1 LGWIGI
7 ALLAVLILS
16 IVALLTHEVISVFRQ
31 RHIAKLHA
39 NFAMARLADDRD
51 ASRRLTG
58 ELTALY
64 AARPETA
71 QVRAHIMKLTR
82 EIIDGRDL
90 CDIAERD
97 GEPVGF
103 ALWFYNFS
111 TFQGRAGIYLE
122 DLYVR
127 PSARRSGVGGALL
140 QHLARRCVDQGLG
153 RLCWS
158 VLDWNKPAIAFY
170 QGLGA
175 RLTEDWV
182 GCRLE
187 GEALGVLGGPA

>member
-1 LGWIGI
+1 MV
-7 ALLAVLILS
+7 AAMALS
-16 IVALLTHEVISVFRQ
+16 IRPAVAADVELIRQ
-31 RHIAKLHA
+31 FIQE
-39 NFAMARLADDRD
+39 LADYE
-51 ASRRLTG
+51 RLSHEAVATT
-58 ELTALY
+58 EDIARALFY
-64 AARPETA
+64 PPPK
-71 QVRAHIMKLTR
+71 VF
-82 EIIDGRDL
+82 
-90 CDIAERD
+90 CDIAEQD

-111 TFQGRAGIYLE
+111 TFQGRAGLYLE

-127 PSARRSGVGGALL
+127 PPARRNGVGGALL
-140 QHLARRCVDQGLG
+140 QHLAKRCVDEGLG

-158 VLDWNKPAIAFY
+158 VLDWNGPAIEFY

-187 GEALGVLGGPA
+187 GPALTALGSTPGIIL

>member
-1 LGWIGI
+1 MVG
-7 ALLAVLILS
+7 AMALS
-16 IVALLTHEVISVFRQ
+16 IRPAVAADADLIFSFIRELAEYE
-31 RHIAKLHA
+31 
-39 NFAMARLADDRD
+39 RLAHE
-51 ASRRLTG
+51 AV
-58 ELTALY
+58 
-64 AARPETA
+64 AARDDIA
-71 QVRAHIMKLTR
+71 RALFGPAPKVF
-82 EIIDGRDL
+82 
-90 CDIAERD
+90 CDIAEQD

-111 TFQGRAGIYLE
+111 TFQGRAGLYLE

-127 PSARRSGVGGALL
+127 PSARRMGVGGALL
-140 QHLARRCVDQGLG
+140 QHLAQRCVTEGLG

-158 VLDWNKPAIAFY
+158 VLDWNGPAIEFY

-187 GEALGVLGGPA
+187 GAALVNLGTQS

>member
-1 LGWIGI
+1 M
-7 ALLAVLILS
+7 ALSIRPAVTADADLILS
-16 IVALLTHEVISVFRQ
+16 FIRELADYE
-31 RHIAKLHA
+31 
-39 NFAMARLADDRD
+39 RLAHAAV
-51 ASRRLTG
+51 ASRDDIAQ
-58 ELTALY
+58 ALFGP
-64 AARPETA
+64 APR
-71 QVRAHIMKLTR
+71 VF
-82 EIIDGRDL
+82 